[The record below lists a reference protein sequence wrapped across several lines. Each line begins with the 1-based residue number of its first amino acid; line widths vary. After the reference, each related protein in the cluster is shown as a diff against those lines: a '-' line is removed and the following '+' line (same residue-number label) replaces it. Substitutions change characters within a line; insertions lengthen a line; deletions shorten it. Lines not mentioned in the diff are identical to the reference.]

1 MAIKI
6 NKNLIQYSNF
16 DPTKESKPVALRDLC
31 NEIEEKKIV
40 LPIFQTYIRWTPEKS
55 VSLLNFQLNGKA
67 AVSPIS
73 INRIENK
80 ELAVP
85 QICFLTRE
93 IIKQDELVGKQ
104 SVNDGQQRLSCNYK
118 AYIDHE
124 DFKSIVLDITAGK
137 FLLNPEGIKKSQIPV
152 GKLYNKE
159 DSVFA
164 EYIAKHKELQPLEI
178 QMLLTKIRSKFMGY
192 YYTVNYAKDLTQD
205 EQLKWFDVLN
215 LAGSRVTGVEVHLT
229 NMLVKGIDFYKE
241 YSNKFLEKLTTASL
255 DDLFVREDTKV
266 SIPLAT
272 LNSAYEVFKNKPHTS
287 NYSPIPSDVKA
298 LTISNLKNSEIEV
311 IFDMTLAA
319 LDKAISFIYN
329 NDLNPKRIDY
339 LTYITGFFVY
349 NKNQEVNNKQRNEL
363 IEWFNSVEFTD
374 KGNRER
380 REIFDYVISI
390 KDSK

>member
-255 DDLFVREDTKV
+255 DHLFVREDTKV

-272 LNSAYEVFKNKPHTS
+272 LNSAYEVLKNKPHTS

-298 LTISNLKNSEIEV
+298 LPISNLKNNEIEI
-311 IFDMTLAA
+311 IFDMTLTA

-329 NDLNPKRIDY
+329 NDLDPKRIDY